1 MHQGRL
7 RCVALAAATSLALV
21 GLVAGGA
28 NAQST
33 SDPGVTPK
41 AVKIGYIWSGT
52 GVAASS
58 FTGMADAFKARIA
71 SQNASGG
78 VNGRKIDA
86 TVIDDK
92 SSGANLTAA
101 KDFVENQKVFAI
113 VNDSS
118 FGFLSYRYEV
128 GAGVPVIG
136 GGFDGNYYSQPGNE
150 SIIGVLGNVSSD
162 PDITSMVFANAMKKK
177 GATKVAGLAYAASP
191 SSANAVK
198 SLQKYAVPAA
208 GMEAAYTNT
217 SIDFGT
223 SDVGP
228 LVLGIKNSGADAVDL
243 PMSASTN
250 IAIAEGLKQSGVD
263 MKAVILGSGYGQEVL
278 DSPAAAVLGP
288 NDLFFQQT
296 KPAEVN
302 DAAVKKFRRDL
313 KKYAGY
319 TDVPGYGHYQG
330 YLAADL
336 LITGL
341 EHAGKTPTR
350 KGFVDGLRKLGTWDG
365 ANLTCRPIDIS
376 LQNYGKFPKQD
387 CAYYSYIKNGKFVTA
402 FGGKPI
408 PGKIV
413 GSPASL
419 AANANQGPATTAA
432 PTTAA
437 P

>member
-1 MHQGRL
+1 MQRRRL
-7 RCVALAAATSLALV
+7 RNLALVTVVSLALA
-21 GLVAGGA
+21 GLLASSAGAQNG
-28 NAQST
+28 NA
-33 SDPGVTPK
+33 PGVTDK
-41 AVKIGYIWSGT
+41 AIKIGYIWSGT

-71 SQNASGG
+71 SQNAKGG
-78 VNGRKIDA
+78 VNGRKID
-86 TVIDDK
+86 TEIIDDA

-101 KDFVENQKVFAI
+101 HDLVENRNVFAI

-128 GAGVPVIG
+128 EQGVPVIG
-136 GGFDGNYYSQPGNE
+136 GGFDGDYYSQPGNE
-150 SIIGVLGNVSSD
+150 SIIGVLGNVSAD
-162 PDITSMVFANAMKKK
+162 PDITSMVFANAMKKM
-177 GATKVAGLAYAASP
+177 GGTKVAALAYGASP
-191 SSANAVK
+191 ASSNAVK

-208 GMEAAYTNT
+208 GMDPVYTNT
-217 SIDFGT
+217 SIDFGS

-250 IAIAEGLKQSGVD
+250 IAVAEGLKQSGVTV
-263 MKAVILGSGYGQEVL
+263 KAAILGTGYGQEIL
-278 DSPAAAVLGP
+278 DSPASASLGP
-288 NDLFFQQT
+288 SDLFFQQT
-296 KPAEVN
+296 KPAEIN
-302 DAAVKKFRRDL
+302 DRAVKKFRADL

-319 TDVPGYGHYQG
+319 TGIPGYGHYQG

-341 EHAGKTPTR
+341 EQAGKTPTR
-350 KGFVDGLRKLGTWDG
+350 KGFVEGLRKLGTWNG
-365 ANLTCRPIDIS
+365 ANLTCQPIDIS

-387 CAYYSYIKNGKFVTA
+387 CAYFSYIKNGKFVTA
-402 FGGKPI
+402 FKGKAI
-408 PGKIV
+408 TGKIV
-413 GSPASL
+413 GSPAAL
-419 AANANQGPATTAA
+419 AANADQTAPTTAA